1 MIKIVLLTIV
11 SIIGFSCTKEECKEY
26 EKELITVEQDTTEN
40 EIEIDINIEC
50 YGSNQ

>member
-1 MIKIVLLTIV
+1 MMKILLTIFCL
-11 SIIGFSCTKEECKEY
+11 SAICSCIKEEPLEHK
-26 EKELITVEQDTTEN
+26 KNIVTVEQDTTVS

>member
-1 MIKIVLLTIV
+1 MMKKIL
-11 SIIGFSCTKEECKEY
+11 IIIALFVAMSCTKEEYQEH
-26 EKELITVEQDTTEN
+26 EKEFVTVEQDTTVN

>member
-1 MIKIVLLTIV
+1 MMKILLTIFCL
-11 SIIGFSCTKEECKEY
+11 SAICSCIKEEPLVHK
-26 EKELITVEQDTTEN
+26 KNIVTVEQDTTVN